1 MNTEMIFRSL
11 NEISDEYVLDAA
23 PGIGVSSARSGK
35 RAGSKGIRPKTAW
48 LAAAAAVICIVAVG
62 AVIRQHNIPENTAVV
77 PGGTTPVDNT
87 IAEDPL
93 DTSLPKIALVYAPSE
108 GQGFGVSIF
117 PKGELPAGTMLHDED
132 VPEKLPVF
140 RNNSFDAAGFPHG
153 LSEKQMLELFKARAE
168 KLGFGDLEPERII
181 ADGEFGKADQQACLV
196 ELRAEKDNV
205 RLSVFANGTEA
216 IAADSRDKLPEDIG
230 EILGFAE
237 MVTSNHSEYS
247 KTEEDRK
254 YRHFATVYDMLDRQ
268 DKLSAAVMHVFE
280 YGELS
285 GQTNLTIFNGKLIS
299 EKIAEYPVISLQNA
313 LKMLDEG
320 KFVQGSGVDVFPG
333 RESIVASDIS
343 YELRPTL
350 ESFVPFYHFWVKLPA
365 ETAEKYG
372 AAGMDAY
379 GELYVPAIDVRYFET
394 SPLTW
399 N

>member
-1 MNTEMIFRSL
+1 MNTDIIFKSL
-11 NEISDEYVLDAA
+11 NDISDEYVLDAA
-23 PGIGVSSARSGK
+23 PGIGVSSACSRK

-48 LAAAAAVICIVAVG
+48 IAAAAAVICIVAAG

-77 PGGTTPVDNT
+77 PGGTNSVDNT

-93 DTSLPKIALVYAPSE
+93 DTSLPKIALVFAPSE
-108 GQGFGVSIF
+108 GMGFGVSIF
-117 PKGELPAGTMLHDED
+117 PKGEFPADAMLSEED
-132 VPEKLPVF
+132 IPEKLPVF
-140 RNNSFDAAGFPHG
+140 RNNSFDEAGFPHG
-153 LSEKQMLELFKARAE
+153 LNEDQMLKLFKARAE

-181 ADGEFGKADQQACLV
+181 ADGESGMAGQKASLV
-196 ELRAEKDNV
+196 ELKAEKDNV
-205 RLSVFANGTEA
+205 SLSVFANGTEE
-216 IAADSRDKLPEDIG
+216 ITADRREKLPEDIG

-237 MVTSNHSEYS
+237 MVSSNNPEYS
-247 KTEEDRK
+247 KSEEDRK
-254 YRHFATVYDMLDRQ
+254 YRPVATVYDMMDRQ
-268 DKLSAAVMHVFE
+268 DKFSSAVMRVLE

-285 GQTNLTIFNGKLIS
+285 GQTKLWIFNWKLVS
-299 EKIAEYPVISLQNA
+299 EKIADYPVISLQKA

-333 RESIVASDIS
+333 RESIVASNIS
-343 YELRPTL
+343 YELGPTR

-365 ETAEKYG
+365 ETAEEYG
-372 AAGMDAY
+372 ADGMDAY